1 MKLVIEH
8 QEWRGEKPYV
18 LYLDTADSCM
28 LEPFATFST
37 EAEARR
43 YCEQR
48 QNSKVIA
55 EYEI

>member
-1 MKLVIEH
+1 MKIVIEH
-8 QEWRGEKPYV
+8 QPWRGEKPYV
-18 LYLDTADSCM
+18 LYLDSERSSM
-28 LEPFATFST
+28 LEPFAAFST
-37 EAEARR
+37 EAEARQ